1 MEFSHTPQLRKQS
14 LWKRMLRN
22 RWVYAMMIPVIVYF
36 VMFKYIPI
44 ANLRIAFYDYKILRG
59 FSGSKYVGLQHFIKF
74 FSSSN
79 FPALLK
85 NTVLFSIG
93 AIFWQTLAPIVFA
106 LMINEVR
113 GPKAKKLYQTIS
125 FMPYFISVVVV
136 VTMINNIIS
145 PSMGLLNTLRK
156 NLGLETVYYLG
167 NPQYFYTINYVSGV
181 WSCMGWNSVVYIAAL
196 AGVDEEIYEAA
207 VVDGASRMQR
217 LLHIT
222 IPAILP
228 TIAMLLTI
236 SVGGLL
242 GGGYLDKLILLQ
254 NDMNYSAS
262 EMLNTYIYKVGL
274 VNAKYSYASAIG
286 LVTSIV
292 SCTLVVITNLISK
305 KLSDSQVSVF

>member
-262 EMLNTYIYKVGL
+262 EMLNIYIYKVGL

-286 LVTSIV
+286 LATSIV

>member
-1 MEFSHTPQLRKQS
+1 
-14 LWKRMLRN
+14 MLRN

-167 NPQYFYTINYVSGV
+167 NPQYFYTINCVSGV

-286 LVTSIV
+286 LATSSV

>member
-1 MEFSHTPQLRKQS
+1 
-14 LWKRMLRN
+14 MLRN

-236 SVGGLL
+236 SVGGILN
-242 GGGYLDKLILLQ
+242 GGNLDKLILLQ
-254 NDMNYSAS
+254 NEMNFSAS
-262 EMLNTYIYKVGL
+262 EMLNTYTYKLGL

-286 LVTSIV
+286 LATSVVGCI
-292 SCTLVVITNLISK
+292 LVLISNYASK
-305 KLSDSQVSVF
+305 KMSDSQVSVF

>member
-1 MEFSHTPQLRKQS
+1 
-14 LWKRMLRN
+14 MLRN

>member
-286 LVTSIV
+286 LATSIV

>member
-1 MEFSHTPQLRKQS
+1 
-14 LWKRMLRN
+14 MLRN

-262 EMLNTYIYKVGL
+262 EMLNIYIYKVGL

-286 LVTSIV
+286 LATSIV

>member
-1 MEFSHTPQLRKQS
+1 
-14 LWKRMLRN
+14 MLRN

-242 GGGYLDKLILLQ
+242 GGGSLDKLILLQ

-262 EMLNTYIYKVGL
+262 EMLNTYVYKVGL

-286 LVTSIV
+286 LAMSIV
-292 SCTLVVITNLISK
+292 SCTLVIITNLISQK
-305 KLSDSQVSVF
+305 ISDSQVSVF

>member
-1 MEFSHTPQLRKQS
+1 
-14 LWKRMLRN
+14 MLRN

-274 VNAKYSYASAIG
+274 MNAKYSYASAIG
-286 LVTSIV
+286 LATSIV

>member
-1 MEFSHTPQLRKQS
+1 
-14 LWKRMLRN
+14 MLRN

-156 NLGLETVYYLG
+156 NMGLETVYYLG

-286 LVTSIV
+286 LATSIV

>member
-79 FPALLK
+79 FPVLLK

-286 LVTSIV
+286 LATSIV

>member
-44 ANLRIAFYDYKILRG
+44 ANLRIAFYAYKILRG

-236 SVGGLL
+236 SVGGILN
-242 GGGYLDKLILLQ
+242 GGNLDKLILLQ
-254 NDMNYSAS
+254 NEMNFSAS
-262 EMLNTYIYKVGL
+262 EMLNTYTYKLGL

-286 LVTSIV
+286 LATSVVGCI
-292 SCTLVVITNLISK
+292 LVLISNYASK
-305 KLSDSQVSVF
+305 KMSDSQVSVF

>member
-113 GPKAKKLYQTIS
+113 APKVKKLYQTIS

-236 SVGGLL
+236 SVGGILN
-242 GGGYLDKLILLQ
+242 GGNLDKLILLQ
-254 NDMNYSAS
+254 NEMNFSAS
-262 EMLNTYIYKVGL
+262 EMLNTYTYKLGL

-286 LVTSIV
+286 LATSVVGCI
-292 SCTLVVITNLISK
+292 LVLISNYASK
-305 KLSDSQVSVF
+305 KMSDSQVSVF

>member
-236 SVGGLL
+236 SVGGILN
-242 GGGYLDKLILLQ
+242 GGNLDKLILLQ
-254 NDMNYSAS
+254 NEMNFSAS
-262 EMLNTYIYKVGL
+262 EMLNTYTYKLGL

-286 LVTSIV
+286 LATSVVGCI
-292 SCTLVVITNLISK
+292 LVLISNYASK
-305 KLSDSQVSVF
+305 KMSDSQVSVF

>member
-113 GPKAKKLYQTIS
+113 GPKVKKLYQTIS

-286 LVTSIV
+286 LATSIV

>member
-136 VTMINNIIS
+136 VTMINNLIS

-236 SVGGLL
+236 SVGGILN
-242 GGGYLDKLILLQ
+242 GGNLDKLILLQ
-254 NDMNYSAS
+254 NEMKFSAS
-262 EMLNTYIYKVGL
+262 EMLNTYTDKLGL

-286 LVTSIV
+286 LATSVVGCI
-292 SCTLVVITNLISK
+292 LVLISNYASK
-305 KLSDSQVSVF
+305 KMSDSQVSVF

>member
-59 FSGSKYVGLQHFIKF
+59 FSGSNYVGLQHFIRF
-74 FSSSN
+74 FSSNN

-113 GPKAKKLYQTIS
+113 APKVKKLYQTIS

-242 GGGYLDKLILLQ
+242 GGGSLDKLILLQ

-262 EMLNTYIYKVGL
+262 EMLNTYVYKVGL

-286 LVTSIV
+286 LAMSIV
-292 SCTLVVITNLISK
+292 SCTLVIITNLISK
-305 KLSDSQVSVF
+305 KISDSQVSVF

>member
-1 MEFSHTPQLRKQS
+1 
-14 LWKRMLRN
+14 MLRN

-228 TIAMLLTI
+228 TIVMLLTI
-236 SVGGLL
+236 SVGGILN
-242 GGGYLDKLILLQ
+242 GGNLDKLILLQ
-254 NDMNYSAS
+254 NEMNFSAS
-262 EMLNTYIYKVGL
+262 EMLNTYSYKLGL

-286 LVTSIV
+286 LATSVVGCI
-292 SCTLVVITNLISK
+292 LVLISNYASK
-305 KLSDSQVSVF
+305 KMSDSQVSVF

>member
-286 LVTSIV
+286 LATSIV
-292 SCTLVVITNLISK
+292 GCTLVVITNLISK

>member
-228 TIAMLLTI
+228 IIAMLLTI
-236 SVGGLL
+236 SVGGILN
-242 GGGYLDKLILLQ
+242 GGNLDKLILLQ
-254 NDMNYSAS
+254 NEMNFSAS
-262 EMLNTYIYKVGL
+262 EMLNTYTYKLGL

-286 LVTSIV
+286 LATSVVGCI
-292 SCTLVVITNLISK
+292 LVLISNYASK
-305 KLSDSQVSVF
+305 KMSDSQVSVF

>member
-1 MEFSHTPQLRKQS
+1 
-14 LWKRMLRN
+14 MLRN

-242 GGGYLDKLILLQ
+242 GGGSLDKLILLQ

-262 EMLNTYIYKVGL
+262 EMLNTYVYKVGL

-286 LVTSIV
+286 LAMSIV

-305 KLSDSQVSVF
+305 KISDSQVSVF

>member
-236 SVGGLL
+236 SVGGILN
-242 GGGYLDKLILLQ
+242 GGNLDKLILLQ
-254 NDMNYSAS
+254 NEMNFSAS
-262 EMLNTYIYKVGL
+262 EMLNTYTYKLGL

-286 LVTSIV
+286 LVTSVVGCI
-292 SCTLVVITNLISK
+292 LVLISNYASK
-305 KLSDSQVSVF
+305 KMSDSQVSVF

>member
-113 GPKAKKLYQTIS
+113 APKVKKLYQTIS

-156 NLGLETVYYLG
+156 NMGLETVYYLG

-236 SVGGLL
+236 SVGGILN
-242 GGGYLDKLILLQ
+242 GGNLDKLILLQ
-254 NDMNYSAS
+254 NEMNFSAS
-262 EMLNTYIYKVGL
+262 EMLNTYTYKLGL

-286 LVTSIV
+286 LATSVVGCI
-292 SCTLVVITNLISK
+292 LVLISNYASK
-305 KLSDSQVSVF
+305 KMSDSQVSVF

>member
-181 WSCMGWNSVVYIAAL
+181 WSCMGWHSVVYIAAL

-286 LVTSIV
+286 LATSIV

>member
-1 MEFSHTPQLRKQS
+1 
-14 LWKRMLRN
+14 MLRN

-44 ANLRIAFYDYKILRG
+44 TNLRIAFYDYKILRG

-236 SVGGLL
+236 SVGGILN
-242 GGGYLDKLILLQ
+242 GGNLDKLILLQ
-254 NDMNYSAS
+254 NEMNFSAS
-262 EMLNTYIYKVGL
+262 EMLNTYTYKLGL

-286 LVTSIV
+286 LATSVVGCI
-292 SCTLVVITNLISK
+292 LVLISNYASK
-305 KLSDSQVSVF
+305 KMSDSQVSVF

>member
-1 MEFSHTPQLRKQS
+1 
-14 LWKRMLRN
+14 MLRN

-113 GPKAKKLYQTIS
+113 GPKVKKLYQTIS

-242 GGGYLDKLILLQ
+242 GGGSLDKLILLQ

-262 EMLNTYIYKVGL
+262 EMLNTYVYKVGL

-286 LVTSIV
+286 LAMSIV
-292 SCTLVVITNLISK
+292 SCTLVIITNLISK
-305 KLSDSQVSVF
+305 KISDSQVSVF

>member
-1 MEFSHTPQLRKQS
+1 
-14 LWKRMLRN
+14 MLRN

-113 GPKAKKLYQTIS
+113 APKVKKLYQTIS

-236 SVGGLL
+236 SVGGILN
-242 GGGYLDKLILLQ
+242 GGNLDKLILLQ
-254 NDMNYSAS
+254 NEMNFSAS
-262 EMLNTYIYKVGL
+262 EMLNTYTYKLGL

-286 LVTSIV
+286 LATSVVGCI
-292 SCTLVVITNLISK
+292 LVLISNYASK
-305 KLSDSQVSVF
+305 KMSDSQVSVF

>member
-44 ANLRIAFYDYKILRG
+44 VNLRIAFYDYKILRG

-242 GGGYLDKLILLQ
+242 GGGSLDKLILLQ

-262 EMLNTYIYKVGL
+262 EMLNTYVYKVGL

-286 LVTSIV
+286 LAMSIV

-305 KLSDSQVSVF
+305 KISDSQVSVF

>member
-1 MEFSHTPQLRKQS
+1 
-14 LWKRMLRN
+14 MLRN

-286 LVTSIV
+286 LATSIV
-292 SCTLVVITNLISK
+292 SCTLVFITNLISK

>member
-181 WSCMGWNSVVYIAAL
+181 WSCMGWNSDVYIAAL

-242 GGGYLDKLILLQ
+242 GGGSLDKLILLQ

-262 EMLNTYIYKVGL
+262 EMLNTYVYKVGL

-286 LVTSIV
+286 LAMSIV
-292 SCTLVVITNLISK
+292 SCTLVIITNLISK
-305 KLSDSQVSVF
+305 KISDSQVSVF

>member
-113 GPKAKKLYQTIS
+113 GPKVKKLYQTIS

-196 AGVDEEIYEAA
+196 AGVDEETYEAA

-242 GGGYLDKLILLQ
+242 GGGSLDKLILLQ

-262 EMLNTYIYKVGL
+262 EMLNTYVYKVGL

-286 LVTSIV
+286 LATSIV

>member
-22 RWVYAMMIPVIVYF
+22 RWVYAMMIPIIVYF

-236 SVGGLL
+236 SVGGILN
-242 GGGYLDKLILLQ
+242 GGNLDKLILLQ
-254 NDMNYSAS
+254 NEMNFSAS
-262 EMLNTYIYKVGL
+262 EMLNTYTYKLGL

-286 LVTSIV
+286 LATSVVGCI
-292 SCTLVVITNLISK
+292 LVLISNYASK
-305 KLSDSQVSVF
+305 KMSDSQVSVF

>member
-59 FSGSKYVGLQHFIKF
+59 FSGSKYVGLQHFIRF
-74 FSSSN
+74 FSSNN

-113 GPKAKKLYQTIS
+113 APKVKKLYQTIS

-242 GGGYLDKLILLQ
+242 GGGSLDKLILLQ

-262 EMLNTYIYKVGL
+262 EMLNTYVYKVGL

-286 LVTSIV
+286 LAMSIV
-292 SCTLVVITNLISK
+292 SCTLVIITNLISK
-305 KLSDSQVSVF
+305 KISDSQVSVF

>member
-1 MEFSHTPQLRKQS
+1 
-14 LWKRMLRN
+14 MLRN

-242 GGGYLDKLILLQ
+242 GGGSLDKLILLQ

-262 EMLNTYIYKVGL
+262 EMLNTYVYKVGL

-286 LVTSIV
+286 LAMSIV
-292 SCTLVVITNLISK
+292 SCTLVIITNLISK
-305 KLSDSQVSVF
+305 KISDSQVSVF

>member
-93 AIFWQTLAPIVFA
+93 AIFWQTLAPIAFA

-156 NLGLETVYYLG
+156 NLGMETVYYLG

-286 LVTSIV
+286 LATSIV

>member
-262 EMLNTYIYKVGL
+262 EMLNTYVYKVGL

-286 LVTSIV
+286 LAMSIV

-305 KLSDSQVSVF
+305 KISDSQVSVF

>member
-59 FSGSKYVGLQHFIKF
+59 FSGSKYVGLQHFIRF
-74 FSSSN
+74 FSSNN

-242 GGGYLDKLILLQ
+242 SGGYLDKLILLQ

-274 VNAKYSYASAIG
+274 VNAKYSYASVIG
-286 LVTSIV
+286 LATSIV

>member
-236 SVGGLL
+236 SVGRPSGRWLS
-242 GGGYLDKLILLQ
+242 GQADSLQ

-262 EMLNTYIYKVGL
+262 EMLNTYVYKVGL
-274 VNAKYSYASAIG
+274 VNAKYSYAQPLA
-286 LVTSIV
+286 
-292 SCTLVVITNLISK
+292 
-305 KLSDSQVSVF
+305 

>member
-1 MEFSHTPQLRKQS
+1 
-14 LWKRMLRN
+14 MLRN

-242 GGGYLDKLILLQ
+242 GGGSLDKLILLQ

-262 EMLNTYIYKVGL
+262 EMLNTYVYKVGL

-286 LVTSIV
+286 LAMSIV

>member
-44 ANLRIAFYDYKILRG
+44 TNLRIAFYDYKILRG

-286 LVTSIV
+286 LATSIV